1 MKKIVLTF
9 GLISGVIMSALMTA
23 VIVFAHQTDPGRG
36 MLIGYTIM
44 VLSFL
49 LVFFGIRSYRE
60 NVGNGYIS
68 FGRAL
73 AVGFLI
79 MLISCVCYVITWE
92 VVYHKFMPDFGE
104 KYLAQSIERV
114 RASGKSPQEIES
126 EIENMRS
133 MMQLYNSNI
142 LFNIAFTLLEPLPPG
157 LVMTLISALILRKRR
172 REERGE
178 EQDLQDYRDGV
189 KETSVNPV

>member
-9 GLISGVIMSALMTA
+9 GFISGAIMSALMTA
-23 VIVFAHQTDPGRG
+23 IMVFAHQTNPSNG
-36 MLIGYTIM
+36 MILGYTIM

-73 AVGFLI
+73 GVGFLI
-79 MLISCVCYVITWE
+79 MLISCACYVATWE
-92 VVYHKFMPDFGE
+92 VVYHKVMPDFSK
-104 KYLAQSIERV
+104 KYMAQSIERV
-114 RASGKSPQEIES
+114 RASGKSPQQIETEIAR
-126 EIENMRS
+126 MKS
-133 MMQLYNSNI
+133 MMELYNNNI
-142 LFNIAFTLLEPLPPG
+142 FFNMAITFLEPLPVG
-157 LVMTLISALILRKRR
+157 VLMSLVSALILRKRR
-172 REERGE
+172 RD

-189 KETSVNPV
+189 KQTSVNPV

>member
-9 GLISGVIMSALMTA
+9 GLISGAIMSGLMTA

-36 MLIGYTIM
+36 MVIGYTIM
-44 VLSFL
+44 VLAFL

-73 AVGFLI
+73 GVGFLI
-79 MLISCVCYVITWE
+79 MLISCACYVATWE

-104 KYLAQSIERV
+104 KYLAKSIERE
-114 RASGKSPQEIES
+114 RASGKSPQEIEK

-157 LVMTLISALILRKRR
+157 LVMTLISAAVLRKRR
-172 REERGE
+172 RE

>member
-9 GLISGVIMSALMTA
+9 GLIAGAIMSVLMTI
-23 VIVFAHQTDPGRG
+23 VMVFAHQTDPSRG
-36 MLIGYTIM
+36 MIIGYTIM

-73 AVGFLI
+73 GVGLLI
-79 MLISCVCYVITWE
+79 MLISCVCYVATWE

-126 EIENMRS
+126 EIESMRS

-142 LFNIAFTLLEPLPPG
+142 FFNMALTFLEPLPVG
-157 LVMTLISALILRKRR
+157 VLMSLISAAILRKRR
-172 REERGE
+172 RQ
-178 EQDLQDYRDGV
+178 EQDLQDYPDGV
-189 KETSVNPV
+189 KGTSVNPV

>member
-9 GLISGVIMSALMTA
+9 GLISGAIMSALMTA
-23 VIVFAHQTDPGRG
+23 TMVFAHQTDPSRG
-36 MLIGYTIM
+36 MIIGYTIM

-68 FGRAL
+68 FSRAL
-73 AVGFLI
+73 GVGFLI
-79 MLISCVCYVITWE
+79 MLISSVCYVATWE

-114 RASGKSPQEIES
+114 RASGKSPQEIEN

-142 LFNIAFTLLEPLPPG
+142 FFNMAITFLEPLPPG
-157 LVMTLISALILRKRR
+157 VLMSLISALILKKRR
-172 REERGE
+172 RE

>member
-9 GLISGVIMSALMTA
+9 GLISGAIMSALMTT

-36 MLIGYTIM
+36 MVIGYTIM

-73 AVGFLI
+73 GVGLLI
-79 MLISCVCYVITWE
+79 MLISCVCYVATWE
-92 VVYHKFMPDFGE
+92 VVYHKVMPDFGE
-104 KYLAQSIERV
+104 KYLAQSIDRV

-126 EIENMRS
+126 EIQKMRN

-157 LVMTLISALILRKRR
+157 LAMTLLSALILRKRR
-172 REERGE
+172 RQEEDLHGF
-178 EQDLQDYRDGV
+178 QDAV
-189 KETSVNPV
+189 KQTSVNPV

>member
-9 GLISGVIMSALMTA
+9 GLISGAIMSGLMTVIM
-23 VIVFAHQTDPGRG
+23 VFAHQTDPSRG
-36 MLIGYTIM
+36 MIIGYTIM

-60 NVGNGYIS
+60 NVGHGYIG

-73 AVGFLI
+73 GVGLLI
-79 MLISCVCYVITWE
+79 MLISCVCYVATWE

-104 KYLAQSIERV
+104 KYLAQSVERV

-126 EIENMRS
+126 EIASMRS

-142 LFNIAFTLLEPLPPG
+142 FFNMAITFLEPLPVG
-157 LVMTLISALILRKRR
+157 VLMSLISAFILRKRR
-172 REERGE
+172 KAEGGE

>member
-9 GLISGVIMSALMTA
+9 GLISGAIMSALMTA
-23 VIVFAHQTDPGRG
+23 VIVFAHQTDPSRG
-36 MLIGYTIM
+36 MVIGYTIM

-73 AVGFLI
+73 GVGLLI
-79 MLISCVCYVITWE
+79 MLISCICYVATWE

-104 KYLAQSIERV
+104 KYLAKSIERV

-126 EIENMRS
+126 EVENMRS

-157 LVMTLISALILRKRR
+157 LVMTLISAAILRKRR
-172 REERGE
+172 RQ

-189 KETSVNPV
+189 KQT

>member
-9 GLISGVIMSALMTA
+9 GLISGAIMSALMTA
-23 VIVFAHQTDPGRG
+23 VMVFAHQTNPSSG
-36 MLIGYTIM
+36 MIIGYTIM

-60 NVGNGYIS
+60 NVGDGYIS

-73 AVGFLI
+73 GVGLLI
-79 MLISCVCYVITWE
+79 MLISCVCYVATWE

-114 RASGKSPQEIES
+114 RASGKSPQDMET
-126 EIENMRS
+126 EIENMRE

-142 LFNIAFTLLEPLPPG
+142 FFNMAITFLEPLPVG
-157 LVMTLISALILRKRR
+157 VLMSLVSAAILRKRR
-172 REERGE
+172 RE

>member
-9 GLISGVIMSALMTA
+9 GLISGAIMSGLMTVIM
-23 VIVFAHQTDPGRG
+23 VFAHQTNPSSG
-36 MLIGYTIM
+36 MIIGYTIM

-60 NVGNGYIS
+60 NVGDRYIS
-68 FGRAL
+68 FGRAVG
-73 AVGFLI
+73 VGFLI
-79 MLISCVCYVITWE
+79 MLISCICYVATWE
-92 VVYHKFMPDFGE
+92 VVYHKVMPDFGE

-114 RASGKSPQEIES
+114 KASGKSPQEIEN
-126 EIENMRS
+126 EIQNMRS

-142 LFNIAFTLLEPLPPG
+142 LVNIAFTLLEPLPPG
-157 LVMTLISALILRKRR
+157 LVMTLLSALILRKRR
-172 REERGE
+172 RQ
-178 EQDLQDYRDGV
+178 EQDLHGFQDAV

>member
-9 GLISGVIMSALMTA
+9 GLISGAIMSGLMTA
-23 VIVFAHQTDPGRG
+23 VIVFAHQTDPSHG
-36 MLIGYTIM
+36 MAIGYTIM

-73 AVGFLI
+73 GVGFLI
-79 MLISCVCYVITWE
+79 MLISCVCYVATWE

-104 KYLAQSIERV
+104 KYLAKSIERV
-114 RASGKSPQEIES
+114 RASGKSPQEIEN
-126 EIENMRS
+126 EVENMTS
-133 MMQLYNSNI
+133 MMQLYNNNI

-157 LVMTLISALILRKRR
+157 LVMTLLSALILRKRR
-172 REERGE
+172 RQEEDLHGF
-178 EQDLQDYRDGV
+178 QDAV
-189 KETSVNPV
+189 KETS